1 MNPTYPDQTGT
12 VQDWICAQAGQLLKC
27 DNVGAGDYFLDLG
40 GDSLLAPVLANRIEA
55 RFGMRPALED
65 IFSLS
70 MGELADQAAAG
81 QPPPA

>member
-1 MNPTYPDQTGT
+1 MNPIHHDHTRTA
-12 VQDWICAQAGQLLKC
+12 QDWICAQAGQLLKC
-27 DNVGAGDYFLDLG
+27 DNVGFGDYFLDLG

-70 MGELADQAAAG
+70 MGELVDQVATM
-81 QPPPA
+81 QPPSA